1 MNYGVPVMNSAMVP
15 DMNMRIDYLMGIIN
29 RQDGA
34 IRMLIERVENGER
47 RDEDLRNKNVEL
59 EKRVKELEDK
69 LDGHKK
75 VAVYKRNGRKSG
87 KYIPPALRVRDENGG
102 DYGGEERLRMIW
114 SGSNTEDSGRAT
126 PLYFGRNEKDN
137 IW

>member
-1 MNYGVPVMNSAMVP
+1 MNYGVPVMNAPMVP
-15 DMNMRIDYLMGIIN
+15 DINMKMDYMMGIIN

-47 RDEDLRNKNVEL
+47 RDEELRNRNIEL
-59 EKRVKELEDK
+59 EKRVKELEEK
-69 LDGHKK
+69 LEEHKK

-87 KYIPPALRVRDENGG
+87 KYIPPALRVRDEK
-102 DYGGEERLRMIW
+102 DKYEGEERLRMIW

-126 PLYFGRNEKDN
+126 PLYFGMDGK
-137 IW
+137 